1 MQGSSLPSTD
11 ARLLTDILNANT
23 VPLDNVA
30 VLRLR
35 MLVARSLPL
44 ARRHNYRVVARTE
57 RTSLVAFRSDH
68 LYWNFGKRSADSR
81 TVQKHTRYRGTRKG
95 LFARARVD
103 SIRFHLSRR
112 RIKSSSRIARAM
124 KEIVLV
130 G

>member
-11 ARLLTDILNANT
+11 ARLLTDILNVNT

-68 LYWNFGKRSADSR
+68 LLEFWRAERGFSNGSKTYSIPRNAKGIIRSPSSR
-81 TVQKHTRYRGTRKG
+81 
-95 LFARARVD
+95 FD
-103 SIRFHLSRR
+103 SIYLGDAQLSH
-112 RIKSSSRIARAM
+112 IARAM